1 MLKFL
6 FGGKKNRKKSVND
19 VRRKKAPQ
27 VEPQSSQAPDLEDR
41 IKARRARNLRMADIK
56 AALAQ
61 AGPIERPD
69 ISGAIEVAKA
79 ATKDL
84 CQAERKAAI
93 DRALRLKGSARV
105 IDETL
110 ADPAWRYVAL
120 AIVRGLMEEAPDTP
134 SKSSRKA
141 QAAKGKGS

>member
-19 VRRKKAPQ
+19 VRRKKAPR
-27 VEPQSSQAPDLEDR
+27 VESQSSQAPDLEDR
-41 IKARRARNLRMADIK
+41 IKARRARNLRMADIR

-69 ISGAIEVAKA
+69 VSGAVEVAKA

-84 CQAERKAAI
+84 SQAERKTAI

-120 AIVRGLMEEAPDTP
+120 AIVRGLLEEAPDNP
-134 SKSSRKA
+134 AKSSPKA
-141 QAAKGKGS
+141 PAAKGKGS